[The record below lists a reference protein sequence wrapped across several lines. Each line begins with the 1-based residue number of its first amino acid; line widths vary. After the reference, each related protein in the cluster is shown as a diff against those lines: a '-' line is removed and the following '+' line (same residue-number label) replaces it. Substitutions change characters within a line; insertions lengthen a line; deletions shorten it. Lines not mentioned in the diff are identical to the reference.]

1 MIHTNEFQ
9 PDIPIQNTW
18 RWSDMHNMS
27 NELLIEAYFKALDF
41 NLDHEFI
48 KQLETE
54 IRRRALLNKLKKS
67 S

>member
-1 MIHTNEFQ
+1 
-9 PDIPIQNTW
+9 
-18 RWSDMHNMS
+18 MHNMS

>member
-1 MIHTNEFQ
+1 
-9 PDIPIQNTW
+9 
-18 RWSDMHNMS
+18 MHNMS

-41 NLDHEFI
+41 NLDHAFI

-54 IRRRALLNKLKKS
+54 IRRRALLNKLQKS